1 MKPIAHGDFSVCSLN
16 TKSFYHGLTLLHI
29 FANALSP
36 EQEGFSITNVVEI
49 ALLVIFFRN

>member
-49 ALLVIFFRN
+49 ALLVTFFRN